1 MNDYIDRSTEGGG
14 EQNMTELIKMLDHLM
29 ESGDFKAIVSDE
41 DDCTY
46 LKGDNVIEIDYIA
59 STLLIESGG
68 QPNYEA
74 MEQLKEM
81 SNGRYFVTPG
91 ETDSFGWLTG
101 CLHTPKGIIVYG

>member
-1 MNDYIDRSTEGGG
+1 MKEF
-14 EQNMTELIKMLDHLM
+14 IKKLDELM
-29 ESGDFKAIVSDE
+29 ESGDFTSTVSDE
-41 DDCTY
+41 DGCTY
-46 LKGDNVIEIDYIA
+46 LGGEDAIEIDYIA
-59 STLLIESGG
+59 SAVLIERGG
-68 QPNYEA
+68 YPNYEA

>member
-1 MNDYIDRSTEGGG
+1 MKEF
-14 EQNMTELIKMLDHLM
+14 IKKLDALM
-29 ESGDFKAIVSDE
+29 ESGDFKSTVSDE
-41 DDCTY
+41 DGRVY
-46 LKGDNVIEIDYIA
+46 LGGEDAIEIDYMA
-59 STLLIESGG
+59 SAVLIESGG
-68 QPNYEA
+68 YPNYEA